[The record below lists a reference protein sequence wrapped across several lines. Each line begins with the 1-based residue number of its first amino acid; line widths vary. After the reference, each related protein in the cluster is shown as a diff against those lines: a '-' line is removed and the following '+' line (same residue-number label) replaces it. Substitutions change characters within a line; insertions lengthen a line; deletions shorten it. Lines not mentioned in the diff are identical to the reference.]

1 MAIIKFG
8 TSGWRAVIADE
19 FTVVN
24 VQIVT
29 QAIAD
34 YLKDKGIAD
43 RGVVVGHDTRFM
55 ADIFA
60 GHVAETLAANGIKVY
75 LSDRSAPTPV
85 ISFEIIRRKA
95 AGGIN
100 LTASHNPPEYCGIKF
115 SPDWGGPALPE
126 ATDDIETRAN
136 ALMGDPTGVKVMTL
150 DEARKNGLVE
160 DCHMVKEYLK
170 DLKSKIDFTVIEEK
184 SPRVALDPIYGT
196 ARGYLDTV
204 LKGAG
209 LDVTTLHDRDDPYFG
224 GHRPEPAE
232 EYLGELS
239 RVVVD
244 GGYDIGLA
252 TDGDADRYGLIDSDG
267 EFITPNEMLALAFDY
282 LIRRKGYK
290 GGVARSVATTH
301 LVDRVAEL
309 HGREVFETP
318 VGFKF
323 IGDLITQGKIVIGG
337 EESAGLTVR
346 GHVPEKDGILA
357 CLLALEMI
365 CVEEM
370 SLRKQLDR
378 LFEKTGKVLTRR
390 VNIDLTEDL
399 KAGLKEKLKGGV
411 SEFGGKKVVKTIT
424 MDGHK
429 FVLDDGSWLLMRLSG
444 TEPVVRLYVEATDM
458 DALMD
463 LSKAGERFIKGK

>member
-1 MAIIKFG
+1 MAEIKFG
-8 TSGWRAVIADE
+8 TSGWRAVISDE
-19 FTVVN
+19 FTFEN
-24 VQIVT
+24 VRVVT

-34 YLKDKGIAD
+34 HIKD
-43 RGVVVGHDTRFM
+43 RGLAAQGMVVGHDTRFM
-55 ADIFA
+55 SDIFA
-60 GHVAETLAANGIKVY
+60 GQVACVLAANGIKAY
-75 LSDRSAPTPV
+75 LSSRSVPTPV

-115 SPDWGGPALPE
+115 SPEWGGPALPDTT
-126 ATDDIETRAN
+126 ADIEKRAN
-136 ALMGDPTGVKVMTL
+136 SLMSQPEAVNYIPIE
-150 DEARKNGLVE
+150 EARRKGLVE
-160 DCHMVKEYLK
+160 DVHMVKDYLD
-170 DLKSKIDFTVIEEK
+170 DLKSKIDFSAIEER
-184 SPRVALDPIYGT
+184 SPRVAIDPIYGT
-196 ARGYLDTV
+196 ARGYLDAV

-209 LDVTTLHDRDDPYFG
+209 LEVTTLHDRRDPYFG

-232 EYLGELS
+232 EYLEELS

-252 TDGDADRYGLIDSDG
+252 TDGDADRYGIIDADG

-282 LIRRKGYK
+282 LVRQKGYK

-323 IGDLITQGKIVIGG
+323 IGDLITQDKIVIGG
-337 EESAGLTVR
+337 EESAGLTIK
-346 GHVPEKDGILA
+346 GHLPEKDGILA

-365 CVEEM
+365 SVEGVP
-370 SLRKQLDR
+370 LRKQLEK

-390 VNIDLTEDL
+390 VNLDLTEEL
-399 KAGLKEKLKGGV
+399 KNALNEKLAGDVG
-411 SEFGGKKVVKTIT
+411 EFGGKKVVKKISV
-424 MDGHK
+424 DGHK
-429 FVLDDGSWLLMRLSG
+429 FVLEDGSWLLMRLSG
-444 TEPVVRLYVEATDM
+444 TEPVVRLYVEASDA
-458 DALMD
+458 DALME
-463 LSKAGERFIKGK
+463 LSKAGEKFIRG

>member
-1 MAIIKFG
+1 MAEIKFG
-8 TSGWRAVIADE
+8 TSGWRAVISDE
-19 FTVVN
+19 FTFEN
-24 VQIVT
+24 VRVVT

-34 YLKDKGIAD
+34 HIKD
-43 RGVVVGHDTRFM
+43 RGLAAQGMVVGHDTRFM
-55 ADIFA
+55 SDIFA
-60 GHVAETLAANGIKVY
+60 GQVACVLAANGIKAY
-75 LSDRSAPTPV
+75 LSSRSVPTPV

-115 SPDWGGPALPE
+115 SPEWGGPALPDTT
-126 ATDDIETRAN
+126 ADIEKRAN
-136 ALMGDPTGVKVMTL
+136 SLMSQPEAVNYIPIE
-150 DEARKNGLVE
+150 EARRKGLVE
-160 DCHMVKEYLK
+160 DVHMVKDYLD
-170 DLKSKIDFTVIEEK
+170 DLKSKIDFSAIEER
-184 SPRVALDPIYGT
+184 SPRVAIDPIYGT
-196 ARGYLDTV
+196 ARGYLDAV

-209 LDVTTLHDRDDPYFG
+209 LEVTTLHDRRDPYFG

-232 EYLGELS
+232 EYLEELS

-252 TDGDADRYGLIDSDG
+252 TDGDADRYGIIDADG

-282 LIRRKGYK
+282 LVRQKGYK

-323 IGDLITQGKIVIGG
+323 IGDLITQDKIVIGG
-337 EESAGLTVR
+337 EESAGLTIK
-346 GHVPEKDGILA
+346 GHLPEKDGILA

-365 CVEEM
+365 SVEGVP
-370 SLRKQLDR
+370 LRKQLEK

-390 VNIDLTEDL
+390 VNLDLTEEL
-399 KAGLKEKLKGGV
+399 KNALNEKLAGDVG
-411 SEFGGKKVVKTIT
+411 EFGGKKVVKKIT
-424 MDGHK
+424 VDGHK
-429 FVLDDGSWLLMRLSG
+429 FVLEDGSWLLMRLSG
-444 TEPVVRLYVEATDM
+444 TEPVVRLYVEASDA
-458 DALMD
+458 DALME
-463 LSKAGERFIKGK
+463 LSKAGEKFIRG